1 MENSVKME
9 DTRLNEILASYR
21 DAINALIERVDSQ
34 DEMIKALMEKSDDL
48 NRLIFDEVLTP
59 AKQALDEQIYNAGL
73 TDFTEKYGSPLE
85 GYNEKLRP
93 IEGED
98 FDVMKQAYDGYNAIE
113 GDKPEANVFVDE
125 LKKVIDEQLDGIRKA
140 IGAPA
145 DAELTVSQDGET
157 GETTVEVDGKEQVI
171 DEEEAVLEEV
181 DEEETDPEEM
191 AAYEKELEKMLK

>member
-48 NRLIFDEVLTP
+48 DRLVFDEVLTP

-73 TDFTEKYGSPLE
+73 VDFTEKYGSPLE

-113 GDKPEANVFVDE
+113 GDKPEASVFVDE
-125 LKKVIDEQLDGIRKA
+125 LKKVIDEQLNSIREA

-145 DAELTVSQDGET
+145 DAEVTVTQDGET
-157 GETTVEVDGKEQVI
+157 GKTTVEVDGKEQ
-171 DEEEAVLEEV
+171 ELETEEAISE
-181 DEEETDPEEM
+181 DMEEETDPEEM

>member
-1 MENSVKME
+1 ME

-125 LKKVIDEQLDGIRKA
+125 LKKVIDEQLNDIREA

-145 DAELTVSQDGET
+145 DAEVTVTQDGET
-157 GETTVEVDGKEQVI
+157 GETTVEVDGKEQ
-171 DEEEAVLEEV
+171 ELETEEV
-181 DEEETDPEEM
+181 ISDDMEEETDPEEM

>member
-1 MENSVKME
+1 ME

-48 NRLIFDEVLTP
+48 NRLVFDEVLTP

-73 TDFTEKYGSPLE
+73 ADFTEKYGSPLE

-113 GDKPEANVFVDE
+113 GDKPEATVFVDE
-125 LKKVIDEQLDGIRKA
+125 LKKVIDEQLNSIREA

-145 DAELTVSQDGET
+145 DAEVTLTQDGET
-157 GETTVEVDGKEQVI
+157 GETTVEVDGKEQELETEEVI
-171 DEEEAVLEEV
+171 SDDDMEEES
-181 DEEETDPEEM
+181 DPEEM

>member
-1 MENSVKME
+1 ME

-48 NRLIFDEVLTP
+48 NRLVFDEVLTP

-73 TDFTEKYGSPLE
+73 VDFTEKYGSPLE

-125 LKKVIDEQLDGIRKA
+125 LKKVIDEQLNSIREA

-145 DAELTVSQDGET
+145 DAEVTVTQDGET
-157 GETTVEVDGKEQVI
+157 GETTVEVDGKKQELETEEVI
-171 DEEEAVLEEV
+171 SDDMEEEES
-181 DEEETDPEEM
+181 DPEEM

>member
-73 TDFTEKYGSPLE
+73 ADFTEKYGSPLE

-125 LKKVIDEQLDGIRKA
+125 LKKVIDEQLNSIREA

-145 DAELTVSQDGET
+145 DAEVTVTQDGET
-157 GETTVEVDGKEQVI
+157 GETTVEVDGKEQELGTEEVI
-171 DEEEAVLEEV
+171 SDDDMEEES
-181 DEEETDPEEM
+181 DT
-191 AAYEKELEKMLK
+191 

>member
-1 MENSVKME
+1 ME

-125 LKKVIDEQLDGIRKA
+125 LKKVIDEQLNSIREA

-145 DAELTVSQDGET
+145 DAEVTVTQDGET
-157 GETTVEVDGKEQVI
+157 GETTVEVDGKEQELET
-171 DEEEAVLEEV
+171 EETIS
-181 DEEETDPEEM
+181 DDMEEETDPEEM

>member
-73 TDFTEKYGSPLE
+73 VDFTEKYGSPLE

-125 LKKVIDEQLDGIRKA
+125 LKKVIDEQLNSIREA

-145 DAELTVSQDGET
+145 DAEVTVTQDGET
-157 GETTVEVDGKEQVI
+157 GETTVEVDGKEQELETEEAI
-171 DEEEAVLEEV
+171 SDDMEEES
-181 DEEETDPEEM
+181 DPEEM

>member
-48 NRLIFDEVLTP
+48 NRLVFDEVLTP

-73 TDFTEKYGSPLE
+73 ADFTEKYGSPLE

-125 LKKVIDEQLDGIRKA
+125 LKKVIDEQLNSIREA

-145 DAELTVSQDGET
+145 DAEVTVTQDGET
-157 GETTVEVDGKEQVI
+157 GETTVEVEGKKHELETEEVI
-171 DEEEAVLEEV
+171 SDDMEEES
-181 DEEETDPEEM
+181 DPQEM